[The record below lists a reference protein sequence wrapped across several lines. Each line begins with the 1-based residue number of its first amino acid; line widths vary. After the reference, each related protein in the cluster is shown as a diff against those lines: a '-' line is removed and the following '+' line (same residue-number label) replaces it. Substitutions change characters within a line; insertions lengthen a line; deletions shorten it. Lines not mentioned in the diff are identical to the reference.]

1 MNTKVIDILQIST
14 FIAILI
20 GVPTGAFFAGADA
33 GIKRH
38 QKELYPELCP
48 ECQQKLMK
56 QIVEE
61 L

>member
-1 MNTKVIDILQIST
+1 MHSEDYMRFLYGM
-14 FIAILI
+14 LI
-20 GVPTGAFFAGADA
+20 GLAIIVSSTLAGCDY
-33 GIKRH
+33 GVKRY

-56 QIVEE
+56 QIVEN